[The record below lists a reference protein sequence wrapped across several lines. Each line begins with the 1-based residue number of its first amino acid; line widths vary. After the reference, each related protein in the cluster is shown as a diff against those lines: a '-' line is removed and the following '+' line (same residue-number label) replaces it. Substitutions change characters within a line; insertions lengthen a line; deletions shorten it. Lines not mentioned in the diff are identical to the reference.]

1 MFRQDPDS
9 PTPALRREIPALSR
23 PRALAIFDSDSLS
36 KDIPIEVGILGA
48 TGFTGGEL
56 VGLLLRH
63 PKARIA
69 WLSSESQPGTSYAK
83 VYPQFVGR
91 LPAGVDTMRNL
102 EDVKTTRPDV
112 VFSCLPHGASAA
124 SVKTFLENGKTL
136 VIDLSADFRLQ
147 DKAAYKEAYGHDHPL
162 PENLPSARY
171 GLCEIHGT
179 EIAKARLI
187 ANPGCYP
194 TSALLPLLPLIK
206 DGVVSPEG
214 IIIDAKSGVS
224 GAGRK
229 ATETTHY
236 VNANES
242 INAYGVGDKHRHR
255 WEIEE
260 QLGLAAGRKVEI
272 LFTPHLIPMERG
284 ILSTIYADLMP
295 GKSQSDAEA
304 SLAKAFAGS
313 DFVKLR
319 EEFPRTA
326 DVRHANGCHMKVYQ
340 PARSNKLIIVSVI
353 DNMVKGASGQA
364 LQNMNLALGL
374 DQTLGL
380 Q

>member
-1 MFRQDPDS
+1 M
-9 PTPALRREIPALSR
+9 T
-23 PRALAIFDSDSLS
+23 
-36 KDIPIEVGILGA
+36 IEVGILGA

-63 PKARIA
+63 PQARIA

-83 VYPQFVGR
+83 VYPQYLGR
-91 LPAGVDTMRNL
+91 LPAAVDTLRSL
-102 EDVKTTRPDV
+102 EDVKSTRPDV

-124 SVKTFLENGKTL
+124 SVKPFLDNGKTL

-162 PENLPSARY
+162 PDILPSARF
-171 GLCEIHGT
+171 GLCEVHGA

-194 TSALLPLLPLIK
+194 TSALLPLMPLLKEGI
-206 DGVVSPEG
+206 VSPDG
-214 IIIDAKSGVS
+214 IVIDSKSGVS

-236 VNANES
+236 VFANES
-242 INAYGVGDKHRHR
+242 VNAYGVGDKHRHR

-260 QLGLAAGRKVEI
+260 QLGLAAGRKVEVI
-272 LFTPHLIPMERG
+272 FTPHLMPMERG

-295 GKSQSDAEA
+295 GKGQAEA
-304 SLAKAFAGS
+304 EACLKKAYAGS
-313 DFVKLR
+313 DFVKVR
-319 EEFPRTA
+319 EEFPATR
-326 DVRHANGCHMKVYQ
+326 DVRHSNACHMKAYK
-340 PARSNKLIIVSVI
+340 PARSDKLIIVSVI

-374 DQTLGL
+374 PPTLGL